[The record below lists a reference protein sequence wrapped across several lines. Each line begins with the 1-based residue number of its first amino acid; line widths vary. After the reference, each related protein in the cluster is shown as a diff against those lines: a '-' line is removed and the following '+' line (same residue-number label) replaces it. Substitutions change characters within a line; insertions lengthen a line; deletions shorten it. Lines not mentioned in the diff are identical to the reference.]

1 MSETLYC
8 FSRLVVVGRVHRFP
22 SFSEEFGLT
31 QPFKGLNI
39 NGSLHMTIWTG
50 VFIET
55 FQAFG
60 TTVRWASRIVLSA
73 QDHAAAGITM
83 AGTAT
88 VLERRL
94 GDFTPIFLSL
104 STKLE
109 LFKIETFDAYVNGL
123 CDVHS
128 SGCFDASGRS
138 QVSGDPTLSL
148 QSESLI
154 GGVQRTWFVV

>member
-1 MSETLYC
+1 MIGRSVDEERRARCLANVKEAQASYICALVYSVARMSETLYC

-22 SFSEEFGLT
+22 SFSEEFELT

-60 TTVRWASRIVLSA
+60 TTVRWASHIILSA
-73 QDHAAAGITM
+73 QDHAAAGITK

-88 VLERRL
+88 VFAWKKT
-94 GDFTPIFLSL
+94 G
-104 STKLE
+104 
-109 LFKIETFDAYVNGL
+109 
-123 CDVHS
+123 
-128 SGCFDASGRS
+128 
-138 QVSGDPTLSL
+138 
-148 QSESLI
+148 
-154 GGVQRTWFVV
+154 